1 MSFES
6 LYKSCSSE
14 WGKYTIT
21 LLYFGE
27 NLNGTSYKDVGPLCT
42 DAADVSHLGD
52 LTNSVMMADFANLH
66 EK

>member
-1 MSFES
+1 ME
-6 LYKSCSSE
+6 LH
-14 WGKYTIT
+14 
-21 LLYFGE
+21 
-27 NLNGTSYKDVGPLCT
+27 KDVGPLCT